1 MFRRNVKGICLG
13 VTSRG
18 AKEAEEQANNV
29 RDHSAKEGFLEIA
42 CQYPEMAEQAERQS
56 W

>member
-1 MFRRNVKGICLG
+1 MLRAAMTRAEDCRR
-13 VTSRG
+13 R

-29 RDHSAKEGFLEIA
+29 RDQSAKEGFLEIA
-42 CQYPEMAEQAERQS
+42 RQYREMAEQAERQG